1 MTRAVITADLVGSS
15 DYTER
20 DWVTMNA
27 RIRSFLDKW
36 NTTEHTEYFAYRGD
50 SLQGLLRDISQ
61 ALRHAIFLKAYVKS
75 TELYGSKRASMAD
88 VRISIGLGEINYRGE
103 SIMES
108 NGQAFHN
115 SGRTLDRIT
124 KTGQTLALTTP
135 SEEENVEWDVIMALL
150 DEVMERWTIAS
161 SEVIWRI
168 LEGREDAEIAAE
180 LAISRSAVS
189 QRKKQAGWDA
199 ILKTLMYYQV
209 RFNQDTDGHS
219 S

>member
-15 DYTER
+15 EYTNG
-20 DWVTMNA
+20 DWFTMNN
-27 RIRSFLDKW
+27 RVRNFLEHW
-36 NTTEHTEYFAYRGD
+36 NTTEYTEYFAYRGD

-61 ALRHAIFLKAYVKS
+61 ALKHAIYLKAFIKS
-75 TELYGSKRASMAD
+75 VELQGSKRASMAD
-88 VRISIGLGEINYRGE
+88 IRISIGIGEINYRGK

-115 SGRTLDRIT
+115 SGRTLDHIT

-135 SEEENVEWDVIMALL
+135 SEELNKEWDVIMTLL
-150 DEVMERWTIAS
+150 DELMERWTIAS

-168 LEGREDAEIAAE
+168 IDGAEDVAIANE
-180 LAISRSAVS
+180 LGISRSAVS

-199 ILKTLMYYQV
+199 ISKTLNYYQLK
-209 RFNQDTDGHS
+209 FKQDINGS
-219 S
+219 IS